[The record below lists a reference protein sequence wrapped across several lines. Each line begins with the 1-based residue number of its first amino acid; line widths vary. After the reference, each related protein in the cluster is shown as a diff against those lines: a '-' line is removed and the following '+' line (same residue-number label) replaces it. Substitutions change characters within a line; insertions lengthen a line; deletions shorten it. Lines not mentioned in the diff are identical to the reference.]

1 MSRNIPTA
9 DNVTVIPALSP
20 TEIKERKY
28 KQVRVAAYC
37 RVSTDHEE
45 QQNSYQVQIA
55 YYTDL
60 INSNPEWTLAGIFA
74 DEGISGTQTKNR
86 TQFNKMIRKCKQK
99 KIDLVL
105 CKSISRFAR
114 NTVDCLEYIRELKL
128 LGIGVMFEK
137 ENISTMTM
145 NSEFIISLYGSFA
158 QAESESISKNVTWGV
173 EKSFKEGKVKYSLDK
188 MLGYSR
194 GDDGKPVVVEEEAET
209 VRYIYKLYLDGLS
222 LKRIARKLRDEGIK
236 KWNGTTD
243 WTAVTVYGIL
253 KNEKYAGDAVLQ
265 KTYTVDC
272 ILHKQVKNNGE
283 KDKYIVYDCHP
294 AIVSRDTYNRVQQEL
309 ARRGSI
315 RKRSDKTETEQ
326 GHYASKYAL
335 SDILI
340 CGECGT
346 AYRRV
351 TWTSHGHKLV
361 VWRCISRLDHGNR
374 YCKNSPSINEE
385 KLQSAIVDALN
396 RVYADGEKLMEEMK
410 RNLMLVMTDKDI
422 AKTEIDKME
431 MRLREIAK
439 ARKGLVSLI
448 TSGAVDE
455 DSLDKDFEDLINEE
469 RFLKEQISDRKTKS
483 KLSDEKRYHLM
494 SAFEELQKAKFQ
506 MTEYDDVTVRKVIE
520 CIRVLSKTE
529 VQIVFKGGFEM
540 NVEVDR

>member
-28 KQVRVAAYC
+28 KQIRVAAYC

-114 NTVDCLEYIRELKL
+114 NTVDCLEHIRELKL

-137 ENISTMTM
+137 ENINTMTM

-188 MLGYSR
+188 MLGFRR
-194 GDDGKPVVVEEEAET
+194 GEDGKPVIVEEEAEI

-222 LKRIARKLRDEGIK
+222 LKRIARRLREECIK

-294 AIVSRDTYNRVQQEL
+294 AIISRDTYNRVQQEL

-335 SDILI
+335 FLWQY
-340 CGECGT
+340 CRCT
-346 AYRRV
+346 
-351 TWTSHGHKLV
+351 HG
-361 VWRCISRLDHGNR
+361 
-374 YCKNSPSINEE
+374 SP
-385 KLQSAIVDALN
+385 
-396 RVYADGEKLMEEMK
+396 
-410 RNLMLVMTDKDI
+410 
-422 AKTEIDKME
+422 
-431 MRLREIAK
+431 
-439 ARKGLVSLI
+439 
-448 TSGAVDE
+448 
-455 DSLDKDFEDLINEE
+455 
-469 RFLKEQISDRKTKS
+469 
-483 KLSDEKRYHLM
+483 
-494 SAFEELQKAKFQ
+494 EL
-506 MTEYDDVTVRKVIE
+506 T
-520 CIRVLSKTE
+520 
-529 VQIVFKGGFEM
+529 G
-540 NVEVDR
+540 

>member
-1 MSRNIPTA
+1 MSNIPTA
-9 DNVTVIPALSP
+9 KNVTVIPALTP
-20 TEIKERKY
+20 ADVRERKF
-28 KQVRVAAYC
+28 KQIRVAAYC
-37 RVSTDHEE
+37 RVSTDREE

-55 YYTDL
+55 YYTEL

-137 ENISTMTM
+137 ENINTMTM

-188 MLGYSR
+188 MLGFRR
-194 GDDGKPVVVEEEAET
+194 GDDGKPIVVEEEAET

-222 LKRIARKLRDEGIK
+222 LKRIARRLRDESIK

-243 WTAVTVYGIL
+243 WTAITVYGIL

-294 AIVSRDTYNRVQQEL
+294 AIISRDTYNRVQQEL

-351 TWTSHGHKLV
+351 TWTSHSHKLI
-361 VWRCISRLDHGNR
+361 VWRCISRLDHGSK

-385 KLQSAIVDALN
+385 KLQTAIVDALN

-422 AKTEIDKME
+422 AKSEIDKME

-439 ARKGLVSLI
+439 ARKGLVNLI
-448 TSGAVDE
+448 TSGTVDE

-469 RFLKEQISDRKTKS
+469 KFLKQQISDRKTKS
-483 KLSDEKRYHLM
+483 KISDEKRYHLM
-494 SAFEELQKAKFQ
+494 SAFEELQRSEFR

-529 VQIVFKGGFEM
+529 VQIIFKGGFEM

>member
-1 MSRNIPTA
+1 MSGGHLCEAEAPTEATAETAAVVPYLKDMIGLNMLADIGNGTVNIMKINNRKPITTQSYTEKMGDSPRCGEMSRSDRGDGHRLGVNQCVKA
-9 DNVTVIPALSP
+9 ASNAMMNKLSVTVDETIIQSMIRYGKADIDCEYADVLRQAIAEYAEDIFALL
-20 TEIKERKY
+20 RKY
-28 KQVRVAAYC
+28 EYDPIV
-37 RVSTDHEE
+37 T
-45 QQNSYQVQIA
+45 
-55 YYTDL
+55 
-60 INSNPEWTLAGIFA
+60 
-74 DEGISGTQTKNR
+74 
-86 TQFNKMIRKCKQK
+86 
-99 KIDLVL
+99 
-105 CKSISRFAR
+105 KSISRFAR

-137 ENISTMTM
+137 ENINTMTM

-158 QAESESISKNVTWGV
+158 QAESESISKNITWGV

-188 MLGYSR
+188 MLGFRR
-194 GDDGKPVVVEEEAET
+194 GEDGKPIIVEEEAEI
-209 VRYIYKLYLDGLS
+209 VRYIYKLYIDGLS
-222 LKRIARKLRDEGIK
+222 LKRIARRLRDEGVK

-272 ILHKQVKNNGE
+272 ILHKQMKNNGE

-294 AIVSRDTYNRVQQEL
+294 AIISRDTYNRVQQEL

-346 AYRRV
+346 AYCRV

-361 VWRCISRLDHGNR
+361 VWRCINRLDHGSK

-385 KLQSAIVDALN
+385 KLQTAIVDALN
-396 RVYADGEKLMEEMK
+396 SAYADGEKLMEEMK
-410 RNLMLVMTDKDI
+410 RHTFYLI
-422 AKTEIDKME
+422 A
-431 MRLREIAK
+431 L
-439 ARKGLVSLI
+439 
-448 TSGAVDE
+448 
-455 DSLDKDFEDLINEE
+455 
-469 RFLKEQISDRKTKS
+469 
-483 KLSDEKRYHLM
+483 
-494 SAFEELQKAKFQ
+494 
-506 MTEYDDVTVRKVIE
+506 
-520 CIRVLSKTE
+520 
-529 VQIVFKGGFEM
+529 
-540 NVEVDR
+540 